1 MVNQTFAQRYW
12 PNGDAI
18 GQQVRISSLK
28 DDGAPLLATSPQSG
42 GWRQIIGVVADSRN
56 DGLDRPVVPEIYV
69 PYTTFMWDDTE
80 LLVRTSGAPLSFVH
94 AIRIALHSLSPD
106 QRTAEV
112 GDLEDALHHQSIW
125 TQQRLFSIL
134 FSFFAGLALTL
145 SLIGVASTVSF
156 AVARRKS
163 ELGIRMALGAQRLH
177 IVWIVVRTT
186 LATVVGGIIVGFV
199 CNLFLEKIVRHWT
212 PGNIFAPW
220 MVAVVALLLLACTAI
235 SCLLPAKRA
244 ANLDPTQTLRC
255 E

>member
-1 MVNQTFAQRYW
+1 MCALRG
-12 PNGDAI
+12 P
-18 GQQVRISSLK
+18 
-28 DDGAPLLATSPQSG
+28 PLA
-42 GWRQIIGVVADSRN
+42 
-56 DGLDRPVVPEIYV
+56 
-69 PYTTFMWDDTE
+69 
-80 LLVRTSGAPLSFVH
+80 FVH
-94 AIRIALHSLSPD
+94 AIRSALHSINPD
-106 QRTAEV
+106 QRTSQV
-112 GDLEDALHHQSIW
+112 DDLEEVLHHQSIW

-199 CNLFLEKIVRHWT
+199 CNLFLEKTVRHWT